1 MDQAGR
7 GEMKPF
13 RKLIPAA
20 VWLLLIFA
28 AGKGLAEVRLPRLIS
43 DGMVLQR
50 ESRVNI
56 WGWARP
62 GEKVNLEFRGRH
74 YRTAADGEGRWL
86 LRIRSG
92 AAGGPFTMGIEGEN
106 RITLK
111 DIYAG
116 EVWLCSGQSNMAL
129 PIARVEERYPD
140 LVAGADNPAIRHFF
154 VPMRYDF
161 NRPQEDLEAGAWQ
174 GATAETVRGFSAAA
188 YFFALALYEKYGVPI
203 GLINASV
210 GGTPVEAWMSEKAL
224 QAWPVHLDSALRCR
238 DESYVQGILAA
249 DQARIGSWFRLLRAQ
264 DAGYADPAASWADP
278 DYDDSSWPMMPVP
291 SFWKERGLGPING
304 AVWFRREI
312 DLPETMAGQPGR
324 LILGAIV
331 DADSVFLNGTFVGT
345 TSYQYPPRRYAVPAG
360 LLKAGKNLLTVRVIS
375 NIGSGGFI
383 KDKAYQLV
391 VAGHPR
397 SERREWRCQVGAV
410 MEPLAGQTFIQYKPL
425 GLFNGMIAPLLNYRI
440 KGAIWYQGESN
451 TGRAQEYTRLFPDLI
466 RDWRQQFS
474 QGKFPF
480 LYVQLANFMAARSE
494 PAESGWAALREAQ
507 RKTLALPNTGMAVA
521 IDIGEWND
529 IHPLNKQDVGGR
541 LALWARRLAYKDKKL
556 VPSGPLLRTSRVE
569 GSKIILSF
577 DHTGSGLAVRDGGE
591 LRHFAIAGADGRF
604 VWAQARITGD
614 RVEVWSEAI
623 SHPAVVRY
631 GWADNPAGANLIN
644 REGLPASPFS
654 TEK

>member
-1 MDQAGR
+1 
-7 GEMKPF
+7 
-13 RKLIPAA
+13 
-20 VWLLLIFA
+20 
-28 AGKGLAEVRLPRLIS
+28 
-43 DGMVLQR
+43 
-50 ESRVNI
+50 
-56 WGWARP
+56 
-62 GEKVNLEFRGRH
+62 
-74 YRTAADGEGRWL
+74 
-86 LRIRSG
+86 
-92 AAGGPFTMGIEGEN
+92 
-106 RITLK
+106 
-111 DIYAG
+111 
-116 EVWLCSGQSNMAL
+116 
-129 PIARVEERYPD
+129 
-140 LVAGADNPAIRHFF
+140 
-154 VPMRYDF
+154 
-161 NRPQEDLEAGAWQ
+161 
-174 GATAETVRGFSAAA
+174 
-188 YFFALALYEKYGVPI
+188 
-203 GLINASV
+203 
-210 GGTPVEAWMSEKAL
+210 
-224 QAWPVHLDSALRCR
+224 
-238 DESYVQGILAA
+238 
-249 DQARIGSWFRLLRAQ
+249 
-264 DAGYADPAASWADP
+264 
-278 DYDDSSWPMMPVP
+278 
-291 SFWKERGLGPING
+291 
-304 AVWFRREI
+304 
-312 DLPETMAGQPGR
+312 
-324 LILGAIV
+324 
-331 DADSVFLNGTFVGT
+331 
-345 TSYQYPPRRYAVPAG
+345 
-360 LLKAGKNLLTVRVIS
+360 
-375 NIGSGGFI
+375 
-383 KDKAYQLV
+383 
-391 VAGHPR
+391 
-397 SERREWRCQVGAV
+397 

-541 LALWARRLAYKDKKL
+541 LALWARRLAYKDKEL